1 MPYNSHRKN
10 NKVFSNITRKNKK
23 ILSVCSSAIKKNG
36 KTCYSNKALEDM
48 KRIWNMRRP
57 DMKITG
63 STPTEIWKA
72 LRERMSNTCSTE
84 RCWIRHKII
93 SSGLDEETLQYTF
106 APEAPKS
113 WSQNPTEWLT
123 NYDIEK
129 VMSQYEHHYPSFLF
143 IGPTPIDFDTR
154 KDYGKCVWDELCMF
168 DLSYHIRRG
177 KNKIGIVFNTDPH
190 DKDGEHWI
198 SVFIDASS
206 KSPFV
211 FFFDSAGDPP
221 PKEVKVLSERIL
233 SQARDI
239 GLNMKYYENHP
250 FEHQKGDTEC
260 GVYSIYMISEVLIGR
275 KKPMDFMKRVVSDI
289 EMQKLRDKLFNKP
302 L

>member
-1 MPYNSHRKN
+1 MPDKSM
-10 NKVFSNITRKNKK
+10 STRKNKK
-23 ILSVCSSAIKKNG
+23 KKSVCSRAIKKNG
-36 KTCYSNKALEDM
+36 QTCYSNKALEDM

-63 STPTEIWKA
+63 SNPTEIWKA

-129 VMSQYEHHYPSFLF
+129 VMYQYEHHYPSFLF

-154 KDYGKCVWDELCMF
+154 KDHGKCVWDELCMF

-221 PKEVKVLSERIL
+221 PKEVKLLSERIL

-275 KKPMDFMKRVVSDI
+275 KKPMDFKKRVVSDI